1 LLRRRVELVVK
12 RESTKGR
19 TKMGMYMD
27 NIFLSRPEAIDPE
40 KYITAKYY
48 VESPL
53 GLKSAG
59 IAIATEESIG
69 TWTEIGTTNE
79 WVKTRLPARLFKS
92 EGRGS
97 KGFVHIA
104 YPLELF
110 DVETSGIANILS
122 MIAGTLFG
130 LAAIKNVRLVDIE
143 FPKAV
148 VDYFPGPRLGNEGVR
163 KLVGTDRERRP
174 HLGTIVKPKVGLD
187 PDQTAKVC
195 FEAAI
200 GGVDFIKDDE
210 TLVNQ
215 EFCPL
220 EARVS
225 KVMSALDRAGSETGR
240 KVLFATNITSAPDR
254 MVRLA
259 ESAIDNGAN
268 TLMLDII
275 ILGLPTVEWFLKEH
289 DFKVPIHMHR
299 AMHAAF
305 TRNPKHGISMLPK
318 AKMARMLG
326 GDQLHTGSGAGKMGS
341 DEERK
346 HELCTILNSLKVEWH
361 GLKAT
366 LPVASGGIHPGLV
379 PANFDF
385 FGIDFVI
392 NAGGGIHGHPWGTRA
407 GAAAMK
413 QAIDA
418 SVMGIPL
425 DEYAKTHGELSEALE
440 KWGEKRLSED

>member
-1 LLRRRVELVVK
+1 MVK
-12 RESTKGR
+12 AKKGEKKVK

-27 NIFLSRPEAIDPE
+27 DIFLSKPEAIDPE
-40 KYITAKYY
+40 NCITAKYY
-48 VESPL
+48 VESPM
-53 GLKSAG
+53 GLESAG

-69 TWTEIGTTNE
+69 TWTEITTTND
-79 WVKTRLPARLFKS
+79 WVKNKLPARLFKT
-92 EGRGS
+92 EGKGGC
-97 KGFVHIA
+97 GFVHIA

-110 DVETSGIANILS
+110 DLETSGIANVLS
-122 MIAGTLFG
+122 MVAGNLFG
-130 LAAIKNVRLVDIE
+130 LSAINNVRLMDVD

-148 VDYFPGPRLGNEGVR
+148 VRQFPGPRFGIEGVR
-163 KLVGTDRERRP
+163 RIVGTANKPRP

-187 PDQTAKVC
+187 PDQTANVC
-195 FEAAI
+195 YEAAM

-215 EFCPL
+215 RFCPL
-220 EARVS
+220 EERVS
-225 KVMSALDRAGSETGR
+225 KVMGALDKAKSATGQT
-240 KVLFATNITSAPDR
+240 VLFATNVTAAPDK
-254 MVRLA
+254 MVKLA
-259 ESAIDNGAN
+259 ETALDNGAN
-268 TLMLDII
+268 TLMLDIV
-275 ILGLPTVEWFLKEH
+275 ILGFPTVEWFLKEH

-305 TRNPKHGISMLPK
+305 TRNPKHGISMLPI

-346 HELCTILNSLKVEWH
+346 HELSSIVASLKDEWH
-361 GLKAT
+361 GIKTAF
-366 LPVASGGIHPGLV
+366 PVASGGIHPGFV
-379 PANFDF
+379 PANYEF
-385 FGIDFVI
+385 FGKDFVI
-392 NAGGGIHGHPWGTRA
+392 NAGGGIHGHPRGTRA

-418 SVMGIPL
+418 SVKGIPL
-425 DEYAKTHGELSEALE
+425 DEYAQTHEELAEALK

>member
-1 LLRRRVELVVK
+1 LGK
-12 RESTKGR
+12 AKGKGR

-27 NIFLSRPEAIDPE
+27 EIFLSRPEAIDPE
-40 KYITAKYY
+40 KYITAKYF
-48 VESPL
+48 VESPM
-53 GLKSAG
+53 GLRSAG

-69 TWTEIGTTNE
+69 TWTEISTTNE
-79 WVKTRLPARLFKS
+79 WVKSRLPARLFKT
-92 EGRGS
+92 EGRG
-97 KGFVHIA
+97 GRGLVHIA

-110 DVETSGIANILS
+110 DLETSGIANILS
-122 MIAGTLFG
+122 MVAGNLFG
-130 LAAIKNVRLVDIE
+130 LATIRNVRLVDID
-143 FPKAV
+143 FPRAV
-148 VDYFPGPRLGNEGVR
+148 VEQFPGPRLGIEGVR
-163 KLVGTDRERRP
+163 KIVGTDRKPRP

-187 PDQTAKVC
+187 PDQTARVC
-195 FEAAI
+195 YEAAM

-215 EFCPL
+215 GFCPL

-225 KVMSALDRAGSETGR
+225 KVMGALDRAKTETGR
-240 KVLFATNITSAPDR
+240 TVLFAVNVTGAPDK

-259 ESAIDNGAN
+259 ESAMDNGAN
-268 TLMLDII
+268 TLMLDIV

-305 TRNPKHGISMLPK
+305 TRNPKHGISMLPI

-346 HELCTILNSLKVEWH
+346 HELCSILESLKGEWH
-361 GLKAT
+361 GLKPT
-366 LPVASGGIHPGLV
+366 FPVASGGIHPGLV
-379 PANFDF
+379 PANFEF
-385 FGIDFVI
+385 FGLDFVI
-392 NAGGGIHGHPWGTRA
+392 NAGGGIHGHPRGTRA

-418 SVMGIPL
+418 SVKGIPL
-425 DEYAKTHGELSEALE
+425 GDYAKTHRELAEALE

>member
-1 LLRRRVELVVK
+1 LA
-12 RESTKGR
+12 REKQGENR
-19 TKMGMYMD
+19 GKTKMGMYMD
-27 NIFLSRPEAIDPE
+27 DIFLSKPEAIDPE
-40 KYITAKYY
+40 KFITAKYF
-48 VESPL
+48 VESPM
-53 GLKSAG
+53 GLESAG

-79 WVKTRLPARLFKS
+79 WIKSRLPARLFKT
-92 EGRGS
+92 EGKGGS
-97 KGFVHIA
+97 GFVHIA

-122 MIAGTLFG
+122 MVAGNLFG
-130 LAAIKNVRLVDIE
+130 LSAIKNVRLVDIE

-148 VDYFPGPRLGNEGVR
+148 VEQFPGPRFGIDGVR
-163 KLVGTDRERRP
+163 RIVGTKSKPRP

-187 PDQTAKVC
+187 PDQTANVC
-195 FEAAI
+195 YEAAM

-215 EFCPL
+215 GFCPL

-225 KVMSALDRAGSETGR
+225 KVMGALDRAKSATGQT
-240 KVLFATNITSAPDR
+240 VLFATNVTAAPNK
-254 MVRLA
+254 MVKLA
-259 ESAIDNGAN
+259 ETAVDNGAN
-268 TLMLDII
+268 TLMLDIV
-275 ILGLPTVEWFLKEH
+275 ILGFPTVEWFLKEH

-305 TRNPKHGISMLPK
+305 TKSPKHGISMLPL

-346 HELCTILNSLKVEWH
+346 HELCSILASLKDEWY
-361 GLKAT
+361 GVKPAF
-366 LPVASGGIHPGLV
+366 PVASGGIHPGFV
-379 PANFDF
+379 PANYDF
-385 FGIDFVI
+385 FGTDFVI
-392 NAGGGIHGHPWGTRA
+392 NAGGGIHGHPRGTRA

-418 SVMGIPL
+418 SVKGIPL
-425 DEYAKTHGELSEALE
+425 DDYARTHNELAEALK